1 MEGEL
6 MIFKVL
12 MIGHLVGDF
21 YLQSSEMVTEKKKS
35 LGTLVKHCVLYAL
48 PIFILGL
55 FIITKSELISFIKFM
70 ISITV
75 FHGFIDYIKIYIEKK
90 KKVKHKYILFLLD
103 QIIHTAVLCVLLDL
117 FKIAGGR
124 YINIFNNAYEVSN
137 LNIYIKT
144 ILVALICAK
153 PVSIFITTVF
163 DEISAVKHE
172 QDTGTQ
178 RTAKIGSLIGILE
191 REIIL
196 VLGLMGQ
203 YSAIGFVLAAKSLAR
218 FKQLEERDFAEKYI
232 VGTLLS
238 AFIAI
243 FCIVIYSNVL

>member
-1 MEGEL
+1 
-6 MIFKVL
+6 MIFKIL
-12 MIGHLVGDF
+12 MIGHFVGDF
-21 YLQSSEMVTEKKKS
+21 YLQSSEMVAEKKKS
-35 LGTLVKHCVLYAL
+35 PKTLVKHCILYAL

-75 FHGFIDYIKIYIEKK
+75 FHGFIDYTKIYIEKK
-90 KKVKHKYILFLLD
+90 RTIKHKYILFLSD
-103 QIIHTAVLCVLLDL
+103 QLIHTAVLYVLLVL

-124 YINIFNNAYEVSN
+124 YINIFGNYYDVSAFH
-137 LNIYIKT
+137 IYIKA
-144 ILVALICAK
+144 ILVAFICAK
-153 PVSIFITTVF
+153 PASVFIATVF
-163 DEISAVKHE
+163 DEISAAKNE
-172 QDTGTQ
+172 QDSGTQ

>member
-1 MEGEL
+1 MV
-6 MIFKVL
+6 FKIL

-21 YLQSSEMVTEKKKS
+21 YLQSSEMVAEKKKS
-35 LGTLVKHCVLYAL
+35 PGTLMKHCILYAL

-70 ISITV
+70 ISITLL
-75 FHGFIDYIKIYIEKK
+75 HGFIDYIKIYLEKK
-90 KKVKHKYILFLLD
+90 KKPKHKYILFLLD
-103 QIIHTAVLCVLLDL
+103 QFIHTAILYVLLDVC
-117 FKIAGGR
+117 KIAGGS
-124 YINIFNNAYEVSN
+124 YITIFGNYYDVSD
-137 LNIYIKT
+137 LDIYIKS
-144 ILVALICAK
+144 IMMAFICAK
-153 PVSIFITTVF
+153 PASIFIATVF
-163 DEISAVKHE
+163 DEISSVKNE
-172 QDTGTQ
+172 KDSGTQ

-196 VLGLMGQ
+196 ILGLMGQ
-203 YSAIGFVLAAKSLAR
+203 YGAIGFVLAAKSLAR